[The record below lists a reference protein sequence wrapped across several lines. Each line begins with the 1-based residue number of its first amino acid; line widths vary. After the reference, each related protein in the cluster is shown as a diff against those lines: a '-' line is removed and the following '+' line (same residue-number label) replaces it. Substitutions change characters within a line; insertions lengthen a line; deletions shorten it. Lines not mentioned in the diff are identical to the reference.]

1 MGDKNGREP
10 GDRRAQIIHSALDII
25 ADHGMAGATTARIA
39 ADVGISE
46 PALYR
51 HFENKQQILLAA
63 LDEASVRLVEH
74 TMTAGLSEK
83 DGVLRLRMM
92 SAAFYDFVMSHPS
105 EVRVLFEAVSL
116 TRDEDM
122 RLALRDKVTALL
134 SVVELVLQ
142 DGVDQGAFRAD
153 LDVSLAAWEIVSLGI
168 ALYLASI
175 LDLGDVLPKEKAMTA
190 VDRLLASIT
199 AEERKERRKAR

>member
-1 MGDKNGREP
+1 MGEKNGREP

-199 AEERKERRKAR
+199 AEDRKERRKAK

>member
-25 ADHGMAGATTARIA
+25 ADHGMAGATSARIA

-63 LDEASVRLVEH
+63 LDEASLRLVEH

-199 AEERKERRKAR
+199 EEDRKERRKAK